1 MKIIKFEQNV
11 MMKLFHMYLAR
22 YADMEKVD
30 TYFNEAAPVM
40 EQMIEE
46 AGEGK
51 WLLGTDELTLLD
63 IQCGAILDF
72 MYTALKAPT
81 NSEAQARANLS
92 VTAPKWMAYQERLR
106 AHPKIAPVCM
116 NQEAMDR
123 HMARTRTW
131 EPADVKC
138 QLSLAPLMGLF
149 EGC

>member
-1 MKIIKFEQNV
+1 MG
-11 MMKLFHMYLAR
+11 KLFAVYLSR

-30 TYFNEAAPVM
+30 DYFTNAAPVL

-46 AGEGK
+46 AGEDK
-51 WLLGTDELTLLD
+51 WLFGTDELTLLD
-63 IQCGAILDF
+63 INCGAILDF
-72 MYTALKAPT
+72 IYTALKAPT
-81 NSEAQARANLS
+81 NSEANARANLS
-92 VTAPKWMAYQERLR
+92 VTSPKWLAYMERLR

-138 QLSLAPLMGLF
+138 QLSLAPL
-149 EGC
+149 